1 MVHGLVTRRRFGRI
15 FESVREGLQETD
27 VLREL
32 RARLKACSL
41 LLEVPGVGIA
51 REARDETAA
60 QIADYLLPRLE
71 RLDAPLLVVV
81 GGSTGAG
88 KSTLV
93 NSLVG
98 AEVSPAGVLRPTTR
112 APVLACHPQDKSWF
126 QDDRILPSFARTTG
140 GAPSGSHSLHLVLD
154 SDVPRGISLLDAP
167 DIDSVE
173 VANRILADQLLA
185 AGDLWLFVTTAARY
199 ADAVPWELLSKAQ
212 ARAIALAV
220 VLNRI
225 PSEALA
231 EVPSHLRAL
240 LDAAGLERAP
250 VLSVPESELEVGL
263 LPKFALE
270 PVRAWLDELARD
282 QEQRERMVRMTL
294 AGALD
299 SLAARTALVA
309 RGLDAQSEAVKELNG
324 AVARSYERAL
334 EDVSDALS
342 GGTLLRGEVLARWQ
356 EVVGTGDFMK
366 SLEARIG
373 RLRDRVAEA
382 VLGRPSP
389 AGEVQSALSESV
401 GSVVRAAADR
411 AAESVVDR
419 WREHPAGR
427 HLLTDEDRALSRS
440 SAELPSRIADEL
452 RAWQEGVLQL
462 VSSEG
467 ASKRAAG
474 RALSLG
480 VNGVGAALM
489 VVVFAHTGGLTGGE
503 LAVAGGTATVSQK
516 LLEALFG
523 DQAVR
528 TLTARARDDLID
540 RIAQLMWEHEAA
552 RFYGLLK
559 KAIPP
564 KPQADELRATVAALA
579 DARS

>member
-1 MVHGLVTRRRFGRI
+1 VVHGLVIRRRFGRI
-15 FESVREGLQETD
+15 FESVREPLQETD

-81 GGSTGAG
+81 GGSSGAG

-112 APVLACHPQDKSWF
+112 APVLACHPGDKSWF

-154 SDVPRGISLLDAP
+154 SDVPPGIALLDAP

-231 EVPSHLRAL
+231 EVPSHLRGL
-240 LDAAGLERAP
+240 LDSAGLERAP
-250 VLSVPESELEVGL
+250 VLSVPESELEEGL
-263 LPKFALE
+263 LPRLALE

-282 QEQRERMVRMTL
+282 QEQREKLVRMTL

-309 RGLDAQSEAVKELNG
+309 AGLVAQSEAVKELND

-382 VLGRPSP
+382 VLGRPP
-389 AGEVQSALSESV
+389 WSE
-401 GSVVRAAADR
+401 
-411 AAESVVDR
+411 
-419 WREHPAGR
+419 P
-427 HLLTDEDRALSRS
+427 
-440 SAELPSRIADEL
+440 PPIAPP
-452 RAWQEGVLQL
+452 RVWSIA
-462 VSSEG
+462 
-467 ASKRAAG
+467 
-474 RALSLG
+474 G
-480 VNGVGAALM
+480 VNILRVAICWRM
-489 VVVFAHTGGLTGGE
+489 KTG
-503 LAVAGGTATVSQK
+503 
-516 LLEALFG
+516 
-523 DQAVR
+523 
-528 TLTARARDDLID
+528 
-540 RIAQLMWEHEAA
+540 
-552 RFYGLLK
+552 
-559 KAIPP
+559 P
-564 KPQADELRATVAALA
+564 
-579 DARS
+579 

>member
-1 MVHGLVTRRRFGRI
+1 MHEYVAPLGPPYPDW
-15 FESVREGLQETD
+15 VRERPQVTD

-32 RARLKACSL
+32 RARLRACSL
-41 LLEVPGVGIA
+41 LLEVPGAGPA
-51 REARDETAA
+51 REARDETVS
-60 QIADYLLPRLE
+60 QIGDYLLPRLE

-112 APVLACHPQDKSWF
+112 APVLACHPSDKPWF

-154 SDVPRGISLLDAP
+154 SDVPAGIALLDAP

-173 VANRILADQLLA
+173 AANRVLADQLLA

-199 ADAVPWELLSKAQ
+199 ADAVPWEFLAKAQ

-231 EVPSHLRAL
+231 EVPPHLRAL
-240 LDAAGLERAP
+240 LNSAGLERAP
-250 VLSVPESELEVGL
+250 VLSVPESELRAGL
-263 LPKFALE
+263 LPKPALE
-270 PVRAWLDELARD
+270 PVRAWLGELARD
-282 QEQRERMVRMTL
+282 QEQRERLVRMTL

-299 SLAARTALVA
+299 SLQARTELVA
-309 RGLDAQSEAVKELNG
+309 TGVEAQTASVKELND

-334 EDVSDALS
+334 EDISDALS

-356 EVVGTGDFMK
+356 EVVGTGDFMR
-366 SLEARIG
+366 SLEARMG

-401 GSVVRAAADR
+401 ASVVRAAADR
-411 AAESVVDR
+411 AAEAGVDR

-427 HLLTDEDRALSRS
+427 SLLDEDRTLSRS
-440 SAELPSRIADEL
+440 SAELPSRVADEL
-452 RAWQEGVLQL
+452 RAWQEGVLHL

-480 VNGVGAALM
+480 VNGLGAALM

-503 LAVAGGTATVSQK
+503 LAVAGGTATLSQK

-528 TLTARARDDLID
+528 TLTARARDDLLG
-540 RIAQLMWEHEAA
+540 RIAKLMWDREAA
-552 RFYGLLK
+552 RFYALLE
-559 KAIPP
+559 KAVP
-564 KPQADELRATVAALA
+564 PQAQPYELRETVAALTV
-579 DARS
+579 ARS

>member
-1 MVHGLVTRRRFGRI
+1 MRKATQSEVIEV
-15 FESVREGLQETD
+15 LQQ
-27 VLREL
+27 L
-32 RARLKACSL
+32 RARLRACSL
-41 LLEVPGVGIA
+41 LLDVPGVATA
-51 REARDETAA
+51 REARDETVA

-112 APVLACHPQDKSWF
+112 APVLACHPGDKSWF
-126 QDDRILPSFARTTG
+126 QDDRILPSFARTMG
-140 GAPSGSHSLHLVLD
+140 GAPSGSNTLHLVLD
-154 SDVPRGISLLDAP
+154 SDVPPGIALLDAP

-173 VANRILADQLLA
+173 IANRILSDQLLA

-212 ARAIALAV
+212 ARAIALAM

-225 PSEALA
+225 PPEALA

-240 LDAAGLERAP
+240 LDSAGLQRAP
-250 VLSVPESELEVGL
+250 VLSVPESELRDGL
-263 LPKFALE
+263 LPKLALE
-270 PVRAWLDELARD
+270 PVRAWLDDLARNQD
-282 QEQRERMVRMTL
+282 QREKLVRMTL

-299 SLAARTALVA
+299 SLAARTELVA
-309 RGLDAQSEAVKELNG
+309 SGLDAQSGAVKELND
-324 AVARSYERAL
+324 AVARSYDRCL

-356 EVVGTGDFMK
+356 EVVGTGDFMR

-401 GSVVRAAADR
+401 ASVVRAAADR
-411 AAESVVDR
+411 AAEATVDR

-427 HLLTDEDRALSRS
+427 SLLAIEEKALSHS
-440 SAELPSRIADEL
+440 SAELSSRVADEL

-480 VNGVGAALM
+480 VNGLGAALM

-503 LAVAGGTATVSQK
+503 LAVAGGTATLSQK

-528 TLTARARDDLID
+528 TLTARARDDLIA
-540 RIAQLMWEHEAA
+540 RIAKLMWEQEAA
-552 RFYGLLK
+552 RFYALLE
-559 KAIPP
+559 KAVPP
-564 KPQADELRATVAALA
+564 QNQADELRGTVAALA